1 MRISATGLEMAA
13 NANKLLLQ
21 KSKIERSFVRYT
33 KATMALIN
41 TKKAAPV
48 WGPLKS
54 DYCLSM
60 TAGRRS
66 WSTSLS

>member
-41 TKKAAPV
+41 TKKAAPF
-48 WGPLKS
+48 G
-54 DYCLSM
+54 
-60 TAGRRS
+60 GR
-66 WSTSLS
+66 